1 MSTPKPKQT
10 EVVIPLPNRTKEEA
24 ISAAA
29 ATLSAILAARRK

>member
-1 MSTPKPKQT
+1 MSEKPKQT

-29 ATLSAILAARRK
+29 AKVTAILARRRSA